1 MKKIP
6 SLPMKLLAVLV
17 PAALYIVYLL
27 TKEMYIWRCLI
38 IFWLLAMVLWIIFSM
53 QPGQRDKYL
62 KFIPAAFIF
71 SIIGDYLL
79 HIAHEKGAAFFI
91 AGVAAYFIAHLS
103 YIAFTMRRGKVN
115 WWMFGVLCGIFGLYF
130 IFLLIPGI
138 PSLGV
143 RIAVLFYVLVSAFS
157 VSTASALPLGPTMNR
172 AGKLLILGGI
182 CSLVVSDII
191 LSLHD
196 FVHIDAGYFLML
208 PLFYLSQVLV
218 TLGLIRITEGR

>member
-1 MKKIP
+1 MKKI
-6 SLPMKLLAVLV
+6 LAILV
-17 PAALYIVYLL
+17 PVVLYAVYLL

-53 QPGQRDKYL
+53 PSGQRDKYL

-115 WWMFGVLCGIFGLYF
+115 WWMFGVLCGVFGLYF

-138 PSLGV
+138 PSIGV

-157 VSTASALPLGPTMNR
+157 VLGPSAFWVSRTVTD
-172 AGKLLILGGI
+172 AP
-182 CSLVVSDII
+182 SLQE
-191 LSLHD
+191 
-196 FVHIDAGYFLML
+196 M
-208 PLFYLSQVLV
+208 V
-218 TLGLIRITEGR
+218 TFSSFSPQTAHTPFW